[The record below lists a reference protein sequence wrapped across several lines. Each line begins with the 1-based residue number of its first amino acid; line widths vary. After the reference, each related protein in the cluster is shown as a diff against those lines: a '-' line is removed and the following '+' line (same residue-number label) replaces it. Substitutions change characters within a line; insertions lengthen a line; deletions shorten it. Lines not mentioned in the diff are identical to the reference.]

1 MSTCIENV
9 NCFTQF
15 SLTGLTGCSD
25 PYGSYSHIRGA
36 SISPRGHH
44 FHQQL
49 LQQDR
54 GGLTL
59 QAEWICL
66 NAQCLK
72 RHRHKSCSRV
82 CKAVHVIAAIIIIC
96 SVPFGPRNAPN
107 TVKSCLQKPLP
118 SLLGKKFGNC
128 FPLHNNSTPEQRRDE
143 VCIQLKLEGGIK
155 QLTHN
160 YLIWARFKTLGRTQP
175 VPGNL

>member
-1 MSTCIENV
+1 MHCYENILHFAWFP
-9 NCFTQF
+9 FTH
-15 SLTGLTGCSD
+15 LTGCSD
-25 PYGSYSHIRGA
+25 LYGIYSHIRGA
-36 SISPRGHH
+36 SGSPRGDH
-44 FHQQL
+44 FYSSL

-54 GGLTL
+54 GGWTL

-72 RHRHKSCSRV
+72 CHRHKSCSRV
-82 CKAVHVIAAIIIIC
+82 FKAVHVITAIIIIC
-96 SVPFGPRNAPN
+96 SAPFGPRNAPN

-118 SLLGKKFGNC
+118 SLQGKKFGNC
-128 FPLHNNSTPEQRRDE
+128 FPLHNNSTPEQRRVE

-160 YLIWARFKTLGRTQP
+160 YLIWARIKTLERTQP